1 MTDRVQGRCW
11 ACNSAGPEG
20 RTRNFLCGMCA
31 HPEQIR
37 SFCSACGV
45 RRSYDPEG
53 LAKLCATYGITQT
66 IGPGT
71 VLRLEC
77 CSVCTPKPTR
87 QKIEFYSVAA

>member
-20 RTRNFLCGMCA
+20 RTRNFLCGRCA
-31 HPEQIR
+31 NPEEVR
-37 SFCSACGV
+37 SYCAGCKT
-45 RRSYDPEG
+45 RRSYGPDD
-53 LAKLCATYGITQT
+53 LAKLCAAFGITQT

-77 CSVCTPKPTR
+77 CHDCAPKPQR
-87 QKIEFYSVAA
+87 QKIEFYSIAA